1 MAVTELHK
9 RKRMK
14 NIAVFLA
21 VLAFMAVIFFV
32 TIIRLKAGAAAGAGA
47 P

>member
-1 MAVTELHK
+1 MPISDLHK
-9 RKRMK
+9 RKKMK

-32 TIIRLKAGAAAGAGA
+32 TVIRIHQGAN

>member
-1 MAVTELHK
+1 MPKAELHK
-9 RKRMK
+9 KKRAK

-21 VLAFMAVIFFV
+21 VLAFMAVIYLV
-32 TIIRLKAGAAAGAGA
+32 TVIRIQAGLNAG